1 MSIKFMRLK
10 ESVRSCDDHE
20 RKITVFT
27 KGQVVRVRMGA
38 PNVPFA
44 LATSDRGMPDEGYL
58 IPSDLLEP
66 LTPTIPHPTVR
77 MRAFGGTKYGVN

>member
-1 MSIKFMRLK
+1 MSIKLMRLK

-38 PNVPFA
+38 PNIPFA
-44 LATSDRGMPDEGYL
+44 IATSDRGMPNEGYL

-66 LTPTIPHPTVR
+66 LTPTIPHPTIKNR
-77 MRAFGGTKYGVN
+77 SYGGTKYGVN